1 MNSVSKAAIAAAV
14 LLGMPTAMS
23 APAVAQKKGD
33 QAAPTIKVS
42 AEFRKAFTTAQEAQ
56 KGADLAAFETALTAA
71 EAVAQNEDEKYFV
84 LLMRYDLETKKRN
97 EAGRAAALDR
107 IIASGRVT
115 GPGLGDLHFVRGQI
129 LAAQKKYAEALPHY
143 EKARELGSTQADLPL
158 QRAVALFETKNVP
171 GGIASLD
178 EAIKAQEAA
187 GKKAPETWYKFAVS
201 KLYQSGNKAGAAQ
214 WLRRQIAAYPSNEA
228 WRSSLLIY
236 LEQAREKGVAMDA
249 DQELDMLRL
258 MRASKALG
266 GESDYAN
273 YAEIALRRGLP
284 WEAKSVIEEGRAAGK
299 IQAGNATANELYRS
313 ATTREKAEG
322 SLAPEATKAA
332 SAANGV
338 PAKNVGDAYLGS
350 RDFAKAAEM
359 YRLAL
364 QKGGVDTNLVNT
376 RLGIALAMQG
386 QKAEAKTAFEAVS
399 GAPRADIA
407 QFWIA
412 WLDQSAA

>member
-14 LLGMPTAMS
+14 LLGMPLAMS
-23 APAVAQKKGD
+23 APAAAQKKD
-33 QAAPTIKVS
+33 EAPAIKVS
-42 AEFRKAFTTAQEAQ
+42 AEFRKAFTAAQAAQ
-56 KGADLAAFETALTAA
+56 KGADIAAFEAALSAA
-71 EAVAQNEDEKYFV
+71 EAVAQNDDEKYYT

-97 EAGRAAALDR
+97 EVARGAALDR
-107 IIASGRVT
+107 IIAAGRVT
-115 GPGLGDLHFVRGQI
+115 GPDLGDLHFVRGQI

-143 EKARELGSTQADLPL
+143 EQARALASTQPDLPL
-158 QRAVALFETKNVP
+158 QRAIALFETNNVQ
-171 GGIASLD
+171 GGVASLD

-187 GKKAPETWYKFAVS
+187 GKKAPEAWYKFAVS
-201 KLYQSGNKAGAAQ
+201 KLYQSGNKAVAAE
-214 WLRRQIAAYPSNEA
+214 WLSRQLAAYPSNEA

-236 LEQAREKGVAMDA
+236 MEQARAKGVAMDA

-266 GESDYAN
+266 GESDYLN
-273 YAEIALRRGLP
+273 YADIAQRRGLP
-284 WEAKSVIEEGRAAGK
+284 WEAKAVIEEGRAAGK
-299 IQAGNATANELYRS
+299 IQASNAAANELYRS

-332 SAANGV
+332 SAANGT

-364 QKGGVDTNLVNT
+364 QKGGVDANLVNT

-386 QKAEAKTAFEAVS
+386 QKAEAKTAFQAVS
-399 GAPRADIA
+399 GAPRGDIA
-407 QFWIA
+407 RFWIA
-412 WLDQSAA
+412 WLDQPAA